1 MTARPE
7 IVLAGGKLLHRHLT
21 EHTPKLEPDFFRPP
35 PIDYV
40 ARYPRPDEPLLSI
53 KVL

>member
-1 MTARPE
+1 LDKWAP
-7 IVLAGGKLLHRHLT
+7 GGV
-21 EHTPKLEPDFFRPP
+21 PKIDPSFFRPP

-40 ARYPRPDEPLLSI
+40 ALYPRPDELLSL